1 MSWFDLSFIR
11 EVPRVAA
18 EAVKSTR
25 PWWQEVITEM
35 VRAAPEIYKAV
46 QAPKIAR
53 EQLRYLREQYRAMAT
68 PPPRTQPTVIP
79 AVATQPQ
86 VSYGMTQGATGVSL
100 GTLALVGLLAY
111 LLARES

>member
-35 VRAAPEIYKAV
+35 VRATRSIQVLGRMEANTPMGMETMSAKRRAEIPRV
-46 QAPKIAR
+46 
-53 EQLRYLREQYRAMAT
+53 MVT
-68 PPPRTQPTVIP
+68 PIRSRIIFRT
-79 AVATQPQ
+79 
-86 VSYGMTQGATGVSL
+86 GSL
-100 GTLALVGLLAY
+100 K
-111 LLARES
+111 